1 MVKSEICIPYYES
14 REISQNF
21 NEKWLNVRFVFHD
34 QLTENVEKMVKCE
47 IYIPLYKPS
56 INSQLTKNG

>member
-21 NEKWLNVRFVFHD
+21 NEKWLTARFVF

-47 IYIPLYKPS
+47 IYIPLYKPR